1 MPRLLLL
8 LIVAG
13 TIRPRHVPVKS
24 ACFKLTHQLGL
35 SKLDSAAE
43 SVYFRQSMIIRI
55 SRAFHI
61 LVALALFGCALS
73 PFIETAMHWNG
84 NIFQTGYDTESTVAV
99 LVLLLELAYW
109 IAKTFVV
116 LLGPVLERFSL
127 VRLVRLTLPALD
139 FAAVLPEIP
148 PPLPLRI

>member
-1 MPRLLLL
+1 
-8 LIVAG
+8 
-13 TIRPRHVPVKS
+13 
-24 ACFKLTHQLGL
+24 
-35 SKLDSAAE
+35 
-43 SVYFRQSMIIRI
+43 
-55 SRAFHI
+55 
-61 LVALALFGCALS
+61 
-73 PFIETAMHWNG
+73 MHWNG